1 MRKQIAFISLT
12 AFALILSGCSS
23 STDASMSSEESVESQ
38 ANAESTPTLPPKEQF
53 IKVLNDNFV
62 SRIDYW
68 STAVGVNDQALS
80 KFISGITVES
90 DEAFSV
96 VTITANAEIGGENA
110 DLGMGSL
117 VGTQIDNVNGLSAA
131 VFCAGTTYPNDDD
144 TFNNFVKHIA
154 IDFEINDDMKVL
166 EFPSQGIIVNM
177 AWSKATI
184 TVDKFGSEN
193 KKLSKIGTDQVGI
206 STANFRKISDV
217 YSANYRKLSDI
228 APVKYAKKSW
238 HDGLC
243 AIGQSQNN

>member
-1 MRKQIAFISLT
+1 MRKQIAFTSVL

-23 STDASMSSEESVESQ
+23 STNESMSSEESAQSQ
-38 ANAESTPTLPPKEQF
+38 VSAEPTPSLPPKEQF
-53 IKVLNDNFV
+53 IKVLNENFV
-62 SRIDYW
+62 SRLDYW
-68 STAVGVNDQALS
+68 SSAVDVNDQALS

-117 VGTQIDNVNGLSAA
+117 VGTQMDNVNGLRAA
-131 VFCAGTTYPNDDD
+131 VFCAGKTYPNDDD

-154 IDFEINDDMKVL
+154 IDFEINDDMKAL
-166 EFPSQGIIVNM
+166 EFPTKGIIVNM
-177 AWSKATI
+177 LWSKATLS
-184 TVDKFGSEN
+184 TDKFGNEN

-206 STANFRKISDV
+206 STSNFKKIADAF
-217 YSANYRKLSDI
+217 SANYRKLSDI
-228 APVKYAKKSW
+228 APIKYAKKSW